1 MRARWTIIWGGTL
14 LLLGALLFA
23 QQIGLFGRMR
33 LSLVVLLLGFPALM
47 FLLTF
52 ALDRRQWWALIPGV
66 ALLTLTAV
74 AFNGLSPYSISVV
87 SGAIFLLALGASFW
101 SLFIVKRKLWWA
113 LIVSAVFT
121 VLAVVAIL
129 AFSSSPGRV
138 VGAILYSLLGSI
150 KLSFVV
156 FLFGIPALMF
166 LLVFILDRRQWWS
179 LIPSFSLLGL
189 TWVLLNELNHFSTSL
204 TSIAIFL
211 FSVGLSFWLIY
222 LIKRW
227 WWALL
232 PGGVLTVLALVPI
245 LIDYNFDG
253 TIIGSIFCIGLSMV
267 FLLIRLANRS
277 NPEFR
282 WTWWPIS
289 IFAGLGLVLLLLGTT
304 SIAQYMIPIVLMIIG
319 GGLLLRNYLK
329 PRAIQ

>member
-1 MRARWTIIWGGTL
+1 MRSRWTIIWGGTL

-33 LSLVVLLLGFPALM
+33 LSLAVLMLGLPALM

-52 ALDRRQWWALIPGV
+52 ALDRRQWWALIPGI

-87 SGAIFLLALGASFW
+87 SGAIFLLTLGVSFW

-113 LIVSAVFT
+113 LIVSAVVT

-129 AFSSSPGRV
+129 ASGSAPGRV
-138 VGAILYSLLGSI
+138 VGAFLFSLLGSI
-150 KLSFVV
+150 RLSFVI

-166 LLVFILDRRQWWS
+166 LLVFILDRQQWWS
-179 LIPSFSLLGL
+179 LIPSSVLLGL
-189 TWVLLNELNHFSTSL
+189 TWVLLNELNHFSTPL
-204 TSIAIFL
+204 TAAAIFL
-211 FSVGLSFWLIY
+211 FSIGLPFWLIY

-227 WWALL
+227 WWTLIPAGVMTVIALI
-232 PGGVLTVLALVPI
+232 PI

-253 TIIGSIFCIGLSMV
+253 LIIGSIVCFGFSTV
-267 FLLIRLANRS
+267 FLLIRLVNRS
-277 NPEFR
+277 IPEFR

-304 SIAQYMIPIVLMIIG
+304 SIVQYMIPIVLMIIG
-319 GGLLLRNYLK
+319 GGLLLRNFMK
-329 PRAIQ
+329 PRSVQ